1 MKTKETNPKLARQFN
16 KPVRYIDDLL
26 TINNDGLMNEHMSD
40 IYPKELELKHEN
52 SQNDQHT
59 TYLDL
64 EINVVNNEIVTS
76 LYDKRDDFPFTVV
89 NFPDLSGNIPQ
100 DASYGVFIAQTLRY
114 ARACAMYNDFLSR
127 THRLR
132 AQLVN
137 QNFKHKSLIQKLKRW
152 MNTSDKAKVL
162 LRYGHSFQQILSDLN
177 KVNEDG

>member
-1 MKTKETNPKLARQFN
+1 M
-16 KPVRYIDDLL
+16 
-26 TINNDGLMNEHMSD
+26 
-40 IYPKELELKHEN
+40 
-52 SQNDQHT
+52 
-59 TYLDL
+59 
-64 EINVVNNEIVTS
+64 NVVNNEIVTS

-137 QNFKHKSLIQKLKRW
+137 QNFKHKHLIQKLKRW